1 MDKNKITYIVIAVAV
16 VAAFWWWWWSSRQA
30 RVEAPLDTS
39 DINQELE
46 GLDVNNLDAEF
57 EEINKEIETL

>member
-16 VAAFWWWWWSSRQA
+16 VAAFFWWWSSRQA

-39 DINQELE
+39 DINRELE
-46 GLDVNNLDAEF
+46 GLDVNDLESEFQQKDQELD
-57 EEINKEIETL
+57 TL